1 MNGFGIGPLL
11 SGAVV
16 TLGLAAL
23 GIAFGLTLGLVLAI
37 LRWRN
42 LPVVGRLLA
51 FYVSLVRAT
60 PLLTLTLIVFFVTPA
75 LGYDIP
81 ATFAAVVA
89 LTVNTSAFNCEIW
102 RAGLDN
108 FPRDQLDAARAAGM
122 PRGLLLRR
130 IVLPQVAR
138 SSLPALVN
146 EMTVLIKTSP
156 AVSVIGIVDLTRAAV
171 RIGAETYRPLPPLI
185 VALVLYVTIVFAFVT
200 LQRRLERRLS
210 ARYA

>member
-23 GIAFGLTLGLVLAI
+23 GIAFGLILGLVLAI

-60 PLLTLTLIVFFVTPA
+60 PLLTLTLVVFFVTPA

-102 RAGLDN
+102 RAGLEN
-108 FPRDQLDAARAAGM
+108 FPLDQLDPPLAAGM
-122 PRGLLLRR
+122 PPALLLRR
-130 IVLPQVAR
+130 PVLP
-138 SSLPALVN
+138 P
-146 EMTVLIKTSP
+146 
-156 AVSVIGIVDLTRAAV
+156 
-171 RIGAETYRPLPPLI
+171 
-185 VALVLYVTIVFAFVT
+185 
-200 LQRRLERRLS
+200 
-210 ARYA
+210 

>member
-1 MNGFGIGPLL
+1 MNDFGIGPLL

-81 ATFAAVVA
+81 AAFAAVVA

>member
-60 PLLTLTLIVFFVTPA
+60 PLLTLTLVVFFVTPA

-171 RIGAETYRPLPPLI
+171 RIGAETYSPLPPLI

>member
-1 MNGFGIGPLL
+1 MNDFGIGPLL

-81 ATFAAVVA
+81 AAFAAVVA

-210 ARYA
+210 AKYA

>member
-1 MNGFGIGPLL
+1 MTGFGIGPLL
-11 SGAVV
+11 SGAAV
-16 TLGLAAL
+16 TLGLSAL
-23 GIAFGLTLGLVLAI
+23 GIAFGLSLGLVLAI
-37 LRWRN
+37 LRWRDI
-42 LPVVGRLLA
+42 PVVGRLLA
-51 FYVSLVRAT
+51 FYVSVVRAT
-60 PLLTLTLIVFFVTPA
+60 PLLTLALVVYFVTPA

-81 ATFAAVVA
+81 AIFAAIMA

-130 IVLPQVAR
+130 IMLPQIAR
-138 SSLPALVN
+138 ASLPALVN

-171 RIGAETYRPLPPLI
+171 RIGADTYQPLPPLI
-185 VALVLYVTIVFAFVT
+185 VALVLYVGLLFAIVS
-200 LQRRLERRLS
+200 LQRHLERRLN

>member
-11 SGAVV
+11 SGAAV
-16 TLGLAAL
+16 TLGLGAL
-23 GIAFGLTLGLVLAI
+23 GIAFGITLGLVLAI

-42 LPVVGRLLA
+42 PPVIGRLLA
-51 FYVSLVRAT
+51 VYVSLVRAT
-60 PLLTLTLIVFFVTPA
+60 PLLTLALVIFFVTPA
-75 LGYDIP
+75 LGYDVP
-81 ATFAAVVA
+81 ATVAAVVA

-122 PRGLLLRR
+122 RRGLLLRR
-130 IVLPQVAR
+130 IMLPQIAPA
-138 SSLPALVN
+138 SLPALVN

-171 RIGAETYRPLPPLI
+171 RIGADTYRPLPPLI
-185 VALVLYVTIVFAFVT
+185 VALVLYVTIVFAIVS
-200 LQRRLERRLS
+200 LQRRLERRLIT
-210 ARYA
+210 RYA

>member
-60 PLLTLTLIVFFVTPA
+60 PLLTLTLVVFFVTPA

>member
-11 SGAVV
+11 SGAAV
-16 TLGLAAL
+16 TLALGAL

-42 LPVVGRLLA
+42 PPVIGRLLA
-51 FYVSLVRAT
+51 VYVSLVRAT
-60 PLLTLTLIVFFVTPA
+60 PLLTLALVVFFVTPA

-81 ATFAAVVA
+81 ATVAAVVA

-130 IVLPQVAR
+130 IMLPQIAR
-138 SSLPALVN
+138 ASLPALVN

-171 RIGAETYRPLPPLI
+171 RIGADTYRPLPPLI
-185 VALVLYVTIVFAFVT
+185 VALVLYVTIVFAIVS

>member
-60 PLLTLTLIVFFVTPA
+60 PLLTLTLVVFFVTPA

-89 LTVNTSAFNCEIW
+89 LSVNTSAFNCEIW

>member
-11 SGAVV
+11 SGAAV
-16 TLGLAAL
+16 TLALGAL

-42 LPVVGRLLA
+42 PPVIGRLLA
-51 FYVSLVRAT
+51 VYVSLVRAT
-60 PLLTLTLIVFFVTPA
+60 PLLTLALVVFFVTPA

-81 ATFAAVVA
+81 ATVAAVVA

-130 IVLPQVAR
+130 IMLPQIAHA
-138 SSLPALVN
+138 SLPALVN

-171 RIGAETYRPLPPLI
+171 RIGADTYRPLPPLI
-185 VALVLYVTIVFAFVT
+185 VALVLYVTIVFAIVS

>member
-11 SGAVV
+11 SGAAL
-16 TLGLAAL
+16 TLALGAL

-42 LPVVGRLLA
+42 PPVIGRLLA
-51 FYVSLVRAT
+51 VYVSLVRAT
-60 PLLTLTLIVFFVTPA
+60 PLLTLALVVFFVTPA

-81 ATFAAVVA
+81 ATVAAVVA

-130 IVLPQVAR
+130 IMLPQIAR
-138 SSLPALVN
+138 ASLPALVN

-171 RIGAETYRPLPPLI
+171 RIGADTYRPLPPLI
-185 VALVLYVTIVFAFVT
+185 VALVLYVTIVFAIVS

>member
-1 MNGFGIGPLL
+1 MNGLGIGPLL
-11 SGAVV
+11 SGAAV
-16 TLGLAAL
+16 TLGLSAL
-23 GIAFGLTLGLVLAI
+23 GIAFGLALGLVLAI

-42 LPVVGRLLA
+42 PPVIGRLLA
-51 FYVSLVRAT
+51 LYVSLVRAT
-60 PLLTLTLIVFFVTPA
+60 PLLTLALVVFFVTPA
-75 LGYDIP
+75 LGYNVP

-138 SSLPALVN
+138 ASLPALVN

-156 AVSVIGIVDLTRAAV
+156 AISVIGIVDLTRAAV
-171 RIGAETYRPLPPLI
+171 RIGADTYRPLPPLI
-185 VALVLYVTIVFAFVT
+185 VALVLYVTIVFAIVT